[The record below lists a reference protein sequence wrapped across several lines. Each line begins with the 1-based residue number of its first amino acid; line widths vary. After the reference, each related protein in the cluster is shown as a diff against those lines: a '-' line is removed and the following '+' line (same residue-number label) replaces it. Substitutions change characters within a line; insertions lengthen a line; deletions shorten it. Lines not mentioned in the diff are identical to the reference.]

1 MTETTYELKFPIVL
15 RARTQGGPEVETTL
29 TELTVRQL
37 KAKDLR
43 MLDTVQGRIAQSLA
57 IIAALTGLSA
67 KAVDELDVSDIEGLG
82 EIIGDFFPGRRETGE
97 TS

>member
-1 MTETTYELKFPIVL
+1 VSETYELKHPIVL
-15 RARTQGGPEVETTL
+15 RTRVQGGAEAETTT
-29 TELTVRQL
+29 TEVTVRRM

-43 MLDTVQGRIAQSLA
+43 MLDTVQGKFTQSLA

-67 KAVDELDVSDIEGLG
+67 KAVDEMDGEDIEGLG
-82 EIIGDFFPGRRETGE
+82 EIIGDFFPGRQETGE